1 MDGFRAHS
9 QEMAAQLDLLANGQ
23 VAALE

>member
-1 MDGFRAHS
+1 MDAFRAHA
-9 QEMAAQLDLLANGQ
+9 QELAAQLDLLAGSQ